1 MKNTRT
7 FTDLDLNFLPAPSS
21 QDRYDGIGTIS
32 FNNLNTTVIG
42 KNTIFLTLL
51 DVNDNLYVDDVYL
64 GKIKSISS
72 ETSLNLY
79 ENAKINSNVS
89 HSYKYSNPA
98 DISVKTD
105 ANAIKAAVKHL
116 ILTSNYE
123 RHFHSDIG
131 SQVRGIMF
139 EPATPMTQILLQRSI
154 VDVITSYEPRVQ
166 LIDVIVSLDSST
178 YAANI
183 TIYFQIINTTQPLR
197 IDLVLERTR

>member
-21 QDRYDGIGTIS
+21 QDRYAGIGTIA
-32 FNNLNTTVIG
+32 FTNLNTIVTG
-42 KNTIFLTLL
+42 TNTIFLTFL
-51 DVNDNLYVDDVYL
+51 DINNNLYVNNVFL
-64 GKIKSISS
+64 GKIKSIISD
-72 ETSLNLY
+72 TSIELY
-79 ENAKINSNVS
+79 EVVPLPSEIDIE
-89 HSYKYSNPA
+89 YTYSLPA

-116 ILTSNYE
+116 VLTSNYE

-131 SQVRGIMF
+131 SQVRAIMF

-154 VDVITSYEPRVQ
+154 VDVINSYEPRVQ
-166 LIDVIVSLDSST
+166 LIEVIVSLDNPSYS
-178 YAANI
+178 ANV

-197 IDLVLERTR
+197 IDLVLERAR